1 MSTADTKAPVNLRTP
16 LKRARGLGSAK
27 TGTGHF
33 LWQRVT
39 AIALALL
46 GAYLLGLLLTLGG
59 ADFERA
65 RALVA
70 QPFNATVLAAFL
82 IAGFWHAKLGLQ
94 VVIEDYVHTPLLAG
108 VVHLANIIVCALAA
122 MAGVL
127 AVVRITLGA

>member
-1 MSTADTKAPVNLRTP
+1 MNASHDRLRTP

-27 TGTGHF
+27 SGTGHF

-46 GAYLLGLLLTLGG
+46 GAYLVGLLLTLGG

-82 IAGFWHAKLGLQ
+82 VAGFWHAKLGLQ
-94 VVIEDYVHTPLLAG
+94 VVIEDYVHTPVLAG
-108 VVHLANIIVCALAA
+108 VAHLANIFVCALAA
-122 MAGVL
+122 VAGVL

>member
-1 MSTADTKAPVNLRTP
+1 MSASNGKLRTP

-27 TGTGHF
+27 SGTGHF
-33 LWQRVT
+33 LWQRIT

-46 GAYLLGLLLTLGG
+46 GAYLIGLLLTLGG
-59 ADFERA
+59 GDFLRA

-94 VVIEDYVHTPLLAG
+94 VVIEDYVHTPLAAG
-108 VVHLANIIVCALAA
+108 IAHLANIIVCALAA
-122 MAGVL
+122 VAGVL